1 MEKATVKEAAK
12 KLQLK
17 IRKPR
22 TRKKKRIW
30 VSSKIELCVAAGIFG
45 EDSPPSGILTAIERM
60 QQKAIHENCKK
71 TINELQKK
79 INRMLLLKRNAVGDL
94 RIPKSTLIFT
104 NKETGEV
111 VARDGV
117 WLRAPMENEILKAVY
132 KP

>member
-1 MEKATVKEAAK
+1 MKFYETEKATAKEPAK
-12 KLQLK
+12 KLRLK

-30 VSSKIELCVAAGIFG
+30 VSSKIELCIAAGIFG
-45 EDSPPSGILTAIERM
+45 GNSPPSEVPAAIERM

-104 NKETGEV
+104 K
-111 VARDGV
+111 
-117 WLRAPMENEILKAVY
+117 
-132 KP
+132 